1 MHEYVPGEELGVFYY
16 RLPGDGRGRI
26 FGTTAKRRPVVTG
39 DGRRSLADLILD
51 DPRLRCQRRVFARSL
66 GSGLDRVPDDIRG
79 PTMAEIRAVPAL
91 PALRGAVGP
100 ASLPVLAHDAGRA
113 GVNPE
118 LTGAGPSP
126 RFFPKDLGLSRNR
139 PLAEQEG
146 T

>member
-1 MHEYVPGEELGVFYY
+1 MRSEGELRARLAKGGGRLIVHEYVPGEELGVFYY

-26 FGTTAKRRPVVTG
+26 FGTTTKRRPVVTG

-91 PALRGAVGP
+91 PALRARWAP
-100 ASLPVLAHDAGRA
+100 RASRSSRTMPVARA
-113 GVNPE
+113 
-118 LTGAGPSP
+118 
-126 RFFPKDLGLSRNR
+126 
-139 PLAEQEG
+139 
-146 T
+146 